1 MITELRIEDVS
12 VKERFRKDFG
22 DIELLANS
30 INSIGLLHPVVVN
43 SNNELICGGRRLKA
57 FQFLGKVTIPARV
70 IDIDSIILGEYA
82 ENEVRKDFT
91 VSERVAIGEAVEV
104 ELGER
109 RGGDQKSKCKIL
121 HNDPNEGSKTI
132 EIAAQKSGFRNKE
145 TYRQAKKVVETAT
158 SELVEAMDSG
168 RVKPSVAEKLS
179 NLPQADQILLASK
192 GKEKEAQQAAKEIR
206 IQNSIKKRDEI
217 AQIKKNNPI
226 VIPEGKY
233 SCIVIDPPW
242 EMKKIDRDVRPNQV
256 EFDYPT
262 MNENELSELSVQN
275 LSSDDCHLFCW
286 TTHKHLPV
294 ALRLLERWGFRYV
307 CTFVWHKPGGFQ
319 PIGLPQYN
327 CEFVLYARKGSPEF
341 IDTKAFNCC
350 FEAPRREHSRK
361 PDEFYELI
369 KRVTDEPRI
378 DFFSRELRE
387 GFDQFGNETRK
398 FA

>member
-1 MITELRIEDVS
+1 MITELKIEEVS

-91 VSERVAIGEAVEV
+91 VSERVAIGNAVEV

-132 EIAAQKSGFRNKE
+132 EIAAQKSGFGNKE

-158 SELVEAMDSG
+158 PELVEAMDSG
-168 RVKPSVAEKLS
+168 RVKPSVAENLA
-179 NLPQADQILLASK
+179 NLPPADQILLASK

-217 AQIKKNNPI
+217 AQIKKNNPV

-262 MNENELSELSVQN
+262 MDENELSELSVQN
-275 LSSDDCHLFCW
+275 LSADDCHLFCW

-294 ALRLLERWGFRYV
+294 AFRLLERWGFRYV
-307 CTFVWHKPGGFQ
+307 CTLVWHKPGGFQ

>member
-1 MITELRIEDVS
+1 MITELKIEDVS

-158 SELVEAMDSG
+158 PELVEAMDSG
-168 RVKPSVAEKLS
+168 RVKPSVAEKLT
-179 NLPQADQILLASK
+179 NLPPADQILLASK

-206 IQNSIKKRDEI
+206 ANKAEKRHEERIQRIVEI
-217 AQIKKNNPI
+217 SQGNKELNTSKTYP
-226 VIPEGKY
+226 VIY
-233 SCIVIDPPW
+233 ADPPW
-242 EMKKIDRDVRPNQV
+242 RYDHAVSDTRQIENH
-256 EFDYPT
+256 YPT
-262 MNENELSELSVQN
+262 MELNDICALPVSEISTKD
-275 LSSDDCHLFCW
+275 SILFMW
-286 TTHKHLPV
+286 TTSPK
-294 ALRLLERWGFRYV
+294 LLESFDVISSWGFSYRT
-307 CTFVWHKPGGFQ
+307 CAIWDKKK
-319 PIGLPQYN
+319 IGMGYYFRQQHEILL
-327 CEFVLYARKGSPEF
+327 VATKGEIPAPPVSSRISSVIS
-341 IDTKAFNCC
+341 IDRSN
-350 FEAPRREHSRK
+350 HSAK
-361 PDEFYELI
+361 PDEFYEIIENMYPDLPKI
-369 KRVTDEPRI
+369 EL
-378 DFFSRELRE
+378 FSRNKRDGWESW
-387 GFDQFGNETRK
+387 GNQS
-398 FA
+398 